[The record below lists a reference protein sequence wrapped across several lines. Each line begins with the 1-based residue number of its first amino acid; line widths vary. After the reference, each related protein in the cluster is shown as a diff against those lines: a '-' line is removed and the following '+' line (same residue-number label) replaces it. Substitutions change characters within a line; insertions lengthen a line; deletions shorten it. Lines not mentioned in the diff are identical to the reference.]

1 MFVSARNLATVAAWT
16 SLLTGCVSEQMPTPI
31 VQPFEGHVTT
41 SDDVQLYYRT
51 VGAGRDTIVILHGG
65 PGLDH
70 GYLVPDLEPLADA
83 LVLIAYD
90 QRGAGRSTVV
100 EDAAALGIEA
110 HISDLEELRAHLG
123 IDRMALLGHSWGAL
137 LAARY
142 ALEHPDNV
150 SRLVFVSPAPLR
162 RTPHWQHLMP
172 NVTRWM
178 DSTTLAEYLRLSE
191 ALLDPA
197 QDAAS
202 ACRRFWGLL
211 VRGYF
216 ADPEDMATIGRM
228 RGDFCTAPNPAIRNT
243 FVVNASTWRSI
254 GDWDWLE
261 DFRSVPIPA
270 LIITGVRD
278 VFPVEAMRE
287 WEAAFP
293 NAQLVLLEGSGHYPH
308 VERAAEFFDALGMFM
323 R

>member
-1 MFVSARNLATVAAWT
+1 MFVSVRNLATGAAWM
-16 SLLTGCVSEQMPTPI
+16 SLLTGCASEPVPTPI
-31 VQPFEGHVTT
+31 AQPTEGYVTT
-41 SDDVQLYYRT
+41 SDGVQLYYRMM
-51 VGAGRDTIVILHGG
+51 GAGQDTVVILHGG

-83 LVLIAYD
+83 HVLLAYD

-100 EDAAALGIEA
+100 KDPAALGITA
-110 HISDLEELRAHLG
+110 HLSDLEELRGHFG
-123 IDRMALLGHSWGAL
+123 IGRMALLGHSWGAL

-142 ALEHPDNV
+142 ALEHPDRV

-178 DSTTLAEYLRLSE
+178 DGTTLAEFRRLDE
-191 ALLDPA
+191 ALRDPA

-202 ACRRFWGLL
+202 VCREFWRIF

-216 ADPEDMATIGRM
+216 ANPEDTTTIGRL
-228 RGDFCTAPNPAIRNT
+228 RGDFCTAPDAAIRNT
-243 FVVNASTWRSI
+243 FTVNASTWRSI
-254 GDWDWLE
+254 GDWDWRG
-261 DFRSVPIPA
+261 DFRGVPIPA
-270 LIITGVRD
+270 LVITGVHD

-293 NAQLVLLEGSGHYPH
+293 NAQFLLLEDSGHYPH
-308 VERAAEFFDALGMFM
+308 VERSVEFFDAVGTFL